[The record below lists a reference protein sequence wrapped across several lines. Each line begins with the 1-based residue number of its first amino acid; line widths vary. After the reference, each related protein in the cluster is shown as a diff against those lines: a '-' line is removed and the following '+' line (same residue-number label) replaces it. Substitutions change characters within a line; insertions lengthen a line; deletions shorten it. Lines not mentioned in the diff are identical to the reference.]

1 VAVGST
7 FCDRCAR
14 GGPALRQDRWIAP
27 WGGIVGDDRKSIV
40 PSIFVNYFRGDDG
53 RSHNISL
60 SPELDFKLASR
71 FTTSLSVN
79 YSRNTDN
86 TQFFGNFQDS
96 LGNLHSTFAHL
107 EQKELGVTWRLNY
120 TFTPTATL
128 QLYAQPFVSKGT
140 YSDVRELSAN
150 PRADDYGARFI
161 AYGDTAVSNN
171 PGGFNFMQFR
181 SNVVFR
187 WEYRPGSALFLV
199 WSQGRQAFNSVEG
212 QENFRGNLSDLL
224 GQRADDVFLV
234 KFSYWLDW

>member
-1 VAVGST
+1 M
-7 FCDRCAR
+7 
-14 GGPALRQDRWIAP
+14 RQDHWIAP

-53 RSHNISL
+53 RSHNINL

-86 TQFFGNFQDS
+86 TQFFGNFQDN

-107 EQKELGVTWRLNY
+107 EQKELGITWRLNY

-140 YSDVRELSAN
+140 YSDVREVSAN
-150 PRADDYGARFI
+150 PRANDYDARFI

-171 PGGFNFMQFR
+171 PGGFNFQAVPLQR
-181 SNVVFR
+181 GVSLGVPAGLDPV
-187 WEYRPGSALFLV
+187 PGLEPGA
-199 WSQGRQAFNSVEG
+199 GAAEVEG
-212 QENFRGNLSDLL
+212 DNILS
-224 GQRADDVFLV
+224 AAI
-234 KFSYWLDW
+234 